1 MPGFCFIKKKGD
13 DQMEKLRTYVNSL
26 SETISMTR
34 KENVLML
41 MVAALLGCVIGMLV
55 SPRKT
60 VSCGNG
66 NGTQNY
72 YGASEADDSDEE

>member
-55 SPRKT
+55 SPR
-60 VSCGNG
+60 
-66 NGTQNY
+66 
-72 YGASEADDSDEE
+72 